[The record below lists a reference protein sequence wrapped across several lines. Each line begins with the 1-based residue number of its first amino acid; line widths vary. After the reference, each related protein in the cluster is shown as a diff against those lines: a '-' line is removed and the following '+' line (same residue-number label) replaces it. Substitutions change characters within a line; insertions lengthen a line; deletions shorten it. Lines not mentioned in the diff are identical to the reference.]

1 MFFFY
6 ARTALQVLKIC
17 KTDKSYRLLL
27 YLSFDEGKQKKDFF
41 FIIVFQKL
49 SIVKKSVIISASVHI
64 HNVQTKGTHFKSMG
78 KSVHKGRWLHLIR
91 QLIAL
96 QGHFRNIYDILRQL
110 NRDIHIVIVLLWV

>member
-1 MFFFY
+1 MLKSARQINLIDCFF
-6 ARTALQVLKIC
+6 IC
-17 KTDKSYRLLL
+17 LLMKVNKKKT
-27 YLSFDEGKQKKDFF
+27 F

-49 SIVKKSVIISASVHI
+49 SIIKKSVIISASVHI

>member
-1 MFFFY
+1 M
-6 ARTALQVLKIC
+6 LKVC

-64 HNVQTKGTHFKSMG
+64 QNAQTKDTRSKSKV
-78 KSVHKGRWLHLIR
+78 KSVDLHKGRWLHL
-91 QLIAL
+91 
-96 QGHFRNIYDILRQL
+96 LRQ
-110 NRDIHIVIVLLWV
+110 VLSLS